1 MSPRAIEESTTRRRL
16 SRERVVAAALRIV
29 DRDGLKGLTMRAL
42 GRELGVDPMAVYHWV
57 PRKDALLD
65 LIVEAVFREI
75 PVEGEMPAGDWQV
88 RFGYAAAVF
97 RDTLRRH
104 PNALPVLATRPGI
117 SPASLAPAEAAM
129 AILRAADFSF
139 QDAMDG
145 VTAMSNFVTGL
156 VLAEV
161 GRPPGVD
168 EDVTFEERMALFRS
182 ISPEEFPNIVG
193 ALGVVE
199 FDWDRQFAFGIKA
212 LMRGMEPHRS
222 TGTDRRGSRRYQ

>member
-1 MSPRAIEESTTRRRL
+1 MSPRASEETTTRRRL

-75 PVEGEMPAGDWQV
+75 PLDAKMPPGGW
-88 RFGYAAAVF
+88 RNEFGYAASVF

-104 PNALPVLATRPGI
+104 PNALSVLATRPGV
-117 SPASLAPAEAAM
+117 SPAAMAPAEFAM
-129 AILRAADFSF
+129 GILREAGFSAAD
-139 QDAMDG
+139 AMYG
-145 VTAMSNFVTGL
+145 VSAMSNLVIGH

-161 GRPPGVD
+161 GMAPGAEADVSE
-168 EDVTFEERMALFRS
+168 EDRASLLAQL
-182 ISPEEFPNIVG
+182 SPGEFPNIVE
-193 ALGVVE
+193 AAATVE
-199 FDWDRQFAFGIKA
+199 YDFDRLFAFGMEA
-212 LMRGMEPHRS
+212 LVRGMEALVRGIEP
-222 TGTDRRGSRRYQ
+222 RGSADV